1 MRPEAIIRMLEDVG
15 AIRQGHF
22 ELTSGLHSATYVQCA
37 QVLQYPK
44 YAEQLGGEVASE
56 FMALR
61 GDWVASPALGGLIIG
76 REVAHARPPRADG
89 TPVRAIFV
97 ERDATGSLT
106 LRRGF
111 RVDPDEHVLVVEDVW
126 TTGGSTYS
134 TIRVLEEAGARV
146 VAAGA
151 LIDRSGGQIE
161 LPVRTEAL
169 MDLKVES
176 YDQLECPLCLS
187 GSGHSMRCCSTR
199 SGLLRPS
206 RLRRTFMPGGTPW
219 QKLTATEFFAGE
231 WSLHFSGGTCSMILF
246 RWILTPWLKPRGNLK
261 GSTISHRSR
270 HPPVPKTKIAIER

>member
-1 MRPEAIIRMLEDVG
+1 MRPEAIVQMLEDVG

-37 QVLQYPK
+37 LVLQYPK
-44 YAEQLGGEVASE
+44 YAEQLGRALAAE
-56 FMALR
+56 FLDLR
-61 GDWVASPALGGLIIG
+61 VDCVASPALGGVILG
-76 REVAHARPPRADG
+76 HEVARALPPRADG
-89 TPVRAIFV
+89 APVRAIFV

-161 LPVRTEAL
+161 LPVRTTRLLE
-169 MDLKVES
+169 LKIQSCDPSV
-176 YDQLECPLCLS
+176 CPLC
-187 GSGHSMRCCSTR
+187 R
-199 SGLLRPS
+199 SGDIAVKPGS
-206 RLRRTFMPGGTPW
+206 R
-219 QKLTATEFFAGE
+219 FA
-231 WSLHFSGGTCSMILF
+231 SSN
-246 RWILTPWLKPRGNLK
+246 P
-261 GSTISHRSR
+261 
-270 HPPVPKTKIAIER
+270 